1 MAIAASLSQ
10 ENATLWIIA
19 NQLFGEMARFSQT
32 KTWYSRLLVTAD
44 ALTCREVDRE
54 PRPCPRKGRQF
65 LDRSGM

>member
-32 KTWYSRLLVTAD
+32 KTWYSGLLAGLRAYND
-44 ALTCREVDRE
+44 YSCWQWY
-54 PRPCPRKGRQF
+54 PGRYGYV
-65 LDRSGM
+65 RIWVR